1 MKKQR
6 RIFTAEF
13 KQEAASMVLD
23 QQRAVSEVC
32 QALDIGDT
40 TLRRWID
47 QLQEERGGATPKG
60 KALTPEQQKIQAL
73 EARIKEL
80 EEDKVILKKATA
92 LLMSDSIKPTR
103 RSIG

>member
-47 QLQEERGGATPKG
+47 QLQEERGGTTPKG

-73 EARIKEL
+73 EKEL

-92 LLMSDSIKPTR
+92 LLMSDAIKPTR
-103 RSIG
+103 

>member
-32 QALDIGDT
+32 QALAGC
-40 TLRRWID
+40 LS
-47 QLQEERGGATPKG
+47 
-60 KALTPEQQKIQAL
+60 EQHYRTSGL
-73 EARIKEL
+73 FL
-80 EEDKVILKKATA
+80 
-92 LLMSDSIKPTR
+92 
-103 RSIG
+103 

>member
-47 QLQEERGGATPKG
+47 QLQEERGGTTPKG

-80 EEDKVILKKATA
+80 EEDKIILKKATA
-92 LLMSDSIKPTR
+92 LLMSDAIKPTR
-103 RSIG
+103 